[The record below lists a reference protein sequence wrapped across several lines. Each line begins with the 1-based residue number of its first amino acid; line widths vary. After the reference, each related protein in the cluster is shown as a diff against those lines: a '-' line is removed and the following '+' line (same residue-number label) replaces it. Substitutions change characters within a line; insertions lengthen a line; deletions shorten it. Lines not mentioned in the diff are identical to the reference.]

1 MIEVTKEEAK
11 IVRKHFPYACI
22 AKTRHKR
29 YLEESYKYLVLLPN
43 NVDAVAI
50 VQAENRRK
58 ARRKNYNNAIR
69 MNKKG
74 N

>member
-43 NVDAVAI
+43 NADAVAI

-69 MNKKG
+69 MNWRG